1 MRYGMLDATQR
12 QTLDEK
18 VEATVGNPTRLF
30 GSAKARE
37 LHIERSDGVYGLS
50 VDTVIWAT
58 GYSTGIDRIEYL
70 LDGVVLPDP
79 PYVGR
84 LFDHLIC
91 PRYPVLAISGA
102 LFTSSGPM
110 SARAAADLAC
120 WHLCVRPR
128 LSSGMLRRYVRGVDE
143 ERAALGRMKGERTAY
158 EKGESAHHILFSPGY
173 WRNVILV
180 QIHLIVSGIAPW
192 YRVLG
197 GLFSILVWNE
207 QRPLELGLLGELEPD
222 VRERRSAERTSERAP
237 MLYV

>member
-1 MRYGMLDATQR
+1 
-12 QTLDEK
+12 
-18 VEATVGNPTRLF
+18 
-30 GSAKARE
+30 
-37 LHIERSDGVYGLS
+37 
-50 VDTVIWAT
+50 
-58 GYSTGIDRIEYL
+58 
-70 LDGVVLPDP
+70 
-79 PYVGR
+79 
-84 LFDHLIC
+84 
-91 PRYPVLAISGA
+91 
-102 LFTSSGPM
+102 M
-110 SARAAADLAC
+110 SARAAADLVC

-207 QRPLELGLLGELEPD
+207 QRPLELGLLGELEPE